1 MKSTFK
7 SEDVEFLLTDMTGKI
22 EPITLEEK
30 KKRVEQGEYDRS
42 ILTKEFPVTKEYLDI
57 CLEWTPIYAKQ
68 TAIAVGNLA
77 EQLYKIKNKNL
88 VLVSIL
94 RAGTNVGILVKRYL
108 KNKYKIN
115 IPHYSMS
122 LIKELD
128 SNSMNYLLSKHRPED
143 IQFIDGWT
151 GKGTVTKQL
160 LASAKKYEGVD
171 SSLAVL
177 SDSINIAKYCGIR
190 EDIAIPQSPFNAC
203 ITGLVSMPI
212 HNNPFVGEKNFDGAI
227 YLEDLEKID
236 KSQEYID
243 LIEKNFD
250 YQCSADNYNDDIV
263 EVAEIN
269 EICENYNISLKALN
283 PGINE
288 AARAILRRNVSK
300 LLVKDKKDFQVLQ
313 ISKLAE
319 LKNIEI
325 EEYSFKY
332 YKAATISMD

>member
-171 SSLAVL
+171 PSLAVL

-212 HNNPFVGEKNFDGAI
+212 HNNPFVGKENFDGAI
-227 YLEDLEKID
+227 YLEELEEMDVSQKYLDLVEKEFD
-236 KSQEYID
+236 YSCNANGYTD
-243 LIEKNFD
+243 NIEKVEEITKIAKD
-250 YQCSADNYNDDIV
+250 YNVNLSQ
-263 EVAEIN
+263 
-269 EICENYNISLKALN
+269 LN

-288 AARAILRRNVSK
+288 AARAILRRKVAK
-300 LLVKDKKDFQVLQ
+300 LLVKNKNDFQVKE
-313 ISKLAE
+313 IIELAK

-325 EEYSFKY
+325 EEYDFKY
-332 YKAATISMD
+332 YKASSIAID